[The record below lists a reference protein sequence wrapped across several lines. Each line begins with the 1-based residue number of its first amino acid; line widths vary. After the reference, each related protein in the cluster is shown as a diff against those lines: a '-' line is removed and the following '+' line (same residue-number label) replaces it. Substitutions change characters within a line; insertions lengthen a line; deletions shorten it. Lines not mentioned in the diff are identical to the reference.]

1 MMQEFWNQRYAE
13 NEMVYG
19 YKPNAFFKL
28 FIDLHT
34 SGTLLLPADGES
46 RNGVYA
52 AEKGWQVDAFDFSAT
67 AKEKALKYA
76 ASKNVPINYTLQNIA
91 EFVATKQYDAI
102 ALCYV
107 HLPEP
112 LRNTF
117 HQEIYKAIKPGG
129 FILLEAY
136 AKNQLQYNSGGP
148 KDIDML
154 YAKADICK
162 DFPLLDF
169 KTCEEMELVL
179 DEGPFHQG
187 KAAVLRLIGQK
198 KEEL

>member
-1 MMQEFWNQRYAE
+1 MQQFWNQRYAE

-19 YKPNAFFKL
+19 YSPNKFFKL

-34 SGTLLLPADGES
+34 SGTLLLPAEGEG
-46 RNGVYA
+46 RNAVYA
-52 AEKGWQVDAFDFSAT
+52 SEKGWQVDAFDFSEI

-76 ASKNVPINYTLQNIA
+76 ASKNILINYTLQNMA
-91 EFVATKQYDAI
+91 EFVATNQYDAV

-107 HLPEP
+107 HLPDP
-112 LRNTF
+112 FRNRF
-117 HQEIYKAIKPGG
+117 HQEVYKAVKPGG
-129 FILLEAY
+129 FILLEAF
-136 AKNQLQYNSGGP
+136 AKNQLKYNSGGP

-169 KTCEEMELVL
+169 KTCEEIELVL

-187 KAAVLRLIGQK
+187 KASILRLIGQK
-198 KEEL
+198 KAEL

>member
-1 MMQEFWNQRYAE
+1 MQEFWNKRYAE
-13 NEMVYG
+13 NEMVFG
-19 YKPNAFFKL
+19 YKPNQFFKL
-28 FIDLHT
+28 FIDLHI
-34 SGTLLLPADGES
+34 SGTLLLPAEGEG
-46 RNGVYA
+46 RNAVYA

-76 ASKNVPINYTLQNIA
+76 ASKNVTINYTLQNIA
-91 EFVATKQYDAI
+91 EFVAGKQYDAV
-102 ALCYV
+102 ALVYV

-112 LRNTF
+112 LRNKF
-117 HQEIYKAIKPGG
+117 HQEIYKAVKPGG

-136 AKNQLQYNSGGP
+136 TKNQLQHNSGGP
-148 KDIDML
+148 KDIGML
-154 YAKADICK
+154 YAKADICS

-198 KEEL
+198 KKEF